1 MIPHVNKLNI
11 ILEYNIED
19 IFQKSKIKNIENR
32 RVQINEN
39 LINMDGSI
47 WDIQL
52 SNNKSSKI
60 KENKEKLIMMMIIIP
75 LFLIWKA
82 WVSNLNGPSIISEK
96 RPTPTHV
103 MVTFQIMGIKKILK
117 ALKENKNIPHRKDK
131 ESKW

>member
-47 WDIQL
+47 
-52 SNNKSSKI
+52 
-60 KENKEKLIMMMIIIP
+60 
-75 LFLIWKA
+75 
-82 WVSNLNGPSIISEK
+82 
-96 RPTPTHV
+96 
-103 MVTFQIMGIKKILK
+103 
-117 ALKENKNIPHRKDK
+117 
-131 ESKW
+131 